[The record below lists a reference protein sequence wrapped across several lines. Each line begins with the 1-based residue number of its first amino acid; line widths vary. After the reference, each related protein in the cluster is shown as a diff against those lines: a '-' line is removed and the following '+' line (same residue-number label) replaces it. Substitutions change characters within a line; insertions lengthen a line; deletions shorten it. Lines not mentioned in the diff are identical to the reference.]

1 MVLQR
6 QVDNKRT
13 MKTDVSSTSEINIS
27 SNTPFY
33 SFVETWDRF
42 PLSQLVN
49 PTQALRC
56 KEIQY
61 SPPPLDVGPS
71 LPEPG

>member
-1 MVLQR
+1 
-6 QVDNKRT
+6 
-13 MKTDVSSTSEINIS
+13 MKIDIFSTSEINIS

-33 SFVETWDRF
+33 SFLETWDRF
-42 PLSQLVN
+42 PLSQLVT

-56 KEIQY
+56 KKIQY
-61 SPPPLDVGPS
+61 SPPLDVGSS